1 MKFVG
6 ETLII
11 YEFLY
16 GICSDEICWIY
27 KNVWLCS
34 FKSKMNPGW
43 ESESLCYLGE
53 TVVVFLSEA
62 LHRYFLEHKKR
73 CIRCIVFC
81 LCLSDAEQ
89 WIILSQQEV
98 TVAG

>member
-1 MKFVG
+1 MSLSLSDIFYMVYAVMKYAG
-6 ETLII
+6 YT
-11 YEFLY
+11 
-16 GICSDEICWIY
+16 

-62 LHRYFLEHKKR
+62 LHRYFLEHRK
-73 CIRCIVFC
+73 RCIVFC

-98 TVAG
+98 TVAD